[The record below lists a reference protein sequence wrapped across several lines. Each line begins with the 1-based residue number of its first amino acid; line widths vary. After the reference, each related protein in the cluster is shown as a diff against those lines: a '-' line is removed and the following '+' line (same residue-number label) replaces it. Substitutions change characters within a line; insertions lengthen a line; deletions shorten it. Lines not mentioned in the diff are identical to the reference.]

1 MARKSRKE
9 GAEQAAPE
17 VRDVTYNTA
26 IYVRLS
32 VLDSGKK
39 DGESILNQQD
49 MLERYVAERPE
60 FTLKAVF
67 TDNGETGVD
76 FLRPAWNDLMSEC
89 KAGRINCIILKDLSR
104 LGRNY
109 IETGEY
115 LEKIF
120 PLLGVRLIA
129 VNDQYDNIHLTSN
142 ERLVSNL
149 KNLVNDIYA
158 KDISRKSSA
167 ALHTKQKNGEFIGD
181 YAAYGYMK
189 DPADKHKL
197 IVDPETAPI
206 VRQIFAWKADGVGTS
221 QICRRLNDAGVLA
234 PLRYRLEKGIV
245 KSERYRDNVWQVKS
259 VLTIL
264 ENPVYL
270 GHIVQ
275 GKHVGA
281 LCEGKGRSRAKA
293 EDWVIVRDMHEPI
306 VTQEV
311 FDLAKTIMANRTAE
325 YKSADGKFAHFT
337 APEQLLGGL
346 VFCADCGK
354 SLMRYKQVTCGGTK
368 CDWIYLCRSYEM
380 IKECTKKSIHQE
392 DLERAV
398 YDAIR
403 LEIEKCADIGGII
416 EKLNRES
423 GHKSRLARF
432 DADIEECEKE
442 LRRIAS
448 LRQAVYEDYAAKLI
462 TVSEYQFATE
472 KYGTDAAKLQER
484 LESAK
489 RNKAEYTQNSTPINK
504 WLAAFSRFAN
514 AKELTAEMAQAL
526 VERVEVS
533 GYNQVHIIF
542 KFRDE
547 YAAIVKGL
555 PRNAGSWEEDEQ
567 RNEANAAQQS
577 GVA

>member
-1 MARKSRKE
+1 MARKSRKM

-17 VRDVTYNTA
+17 TNAQVWNVALYA
-26 IYVRLS
+26 RLS

-39 DGESILNQQD
+39 DGESIINQQD

-67 TDNGETGVD
+67 VDNGETGVD
-76 FLRPAWNDLMSEC
+76 FLRPAWNDLVSEC
-89 KAGRINCIILKDLSR
+89 KAGRINAIVLKDLSR

-115 LEKIF
+115 LEKIL

-129 VNDQYDNIHLTSN
+129 INDQYDNIHLTSN
-142 ERLVSNL
+142 ERLMSNL

-158 KDISRKSSA
+158 KDISRKSAA
-167 ALHTKQKNGEFIGD
+167 ALAIKQKNGEFIGD
-181 YAAYGYMK
+181 YAAYGYLK
-189 DPADKHKL
+189 DPADKHRL
-197 IVDPETAPI
+197 IIDTETAPI
-206 VRQIFAWKADGVGTS
+206 VRQIFAWKADGMGTS
-221 QICRRLNDAGVLA
+221 QICRRLNDAGILA

-245 KSERYRDNVWQVKS
+245 KSEKYRTNVWQVH
-259 VLTIL
+259 TIQVIL
-264 ENPVYL
+264 QNPVYL

-275 GKHVGA
+275 GKHVGT
-281 LCEGKGRSRAKA
+281 LCEGRGRSRAKA
-293 EDWVIVRDMHEPI
+293 EDWVIVPNMHEPI
-306 VTQEV
+306 ITQEI

-354 SLMRYKQVTCGGTK
+354 SLLRYKQVTHGGAK

-380 IKECTKKSIHQE
+380 IKECTKKSVYQK

-403 LEIEKCADIGGII
+403 LEIEKAADIGGII
-416 EKLNRES
+416 DKLNRES

-432 DADIEECEKE
+432 DADIEECEREIK
-442 LRRIAS
+442 RITGF
-448 LRQAVYEDYAAKLI
+448 RQAVFEDYAAKLL

-472 KYGTDAAKLQER
+472 KYSNDTIKFQARLDAAKSR
-484 LESAK
+484 RA
-489 RNKAEYTQNSTPINK
+489 AYTQSSTPINK
-504 WLAAFSRFAN
+504 WLAAFSQFMDAN
-514 AKELTAEMAQAL
+514 ELTAEMAQAL

-533 GYNQVHIIF
+533 DYNRVYIIF

-547 YAAIVKGL
+547 YEAIAETAREAA
-555 PRNAGSWEEDEQ
+555 
-567 RNEANAAQQS
+567 
-577 GVA
+577 

>member
-1 MARKSRKE
+1 MARKSRKA

-17 VRDVTYNTA
+17 AREVTYNTA
-26 IYVRLS
+26 LYVRLS

-39 DGESILNQQD
+39 GGESILNQQD

-67 TDNGETGVD
+67 ADNGETGVD
-76 FLRPAWNDLMSEC
+76 FLRPAWNDLMAEC
-89 KAGRINCIILKDLSR
+89 KAGRINCVILKDLSR

-167 ALHTKQKNGEFIGD
+167 ALHMKQKNGEFIGN

-189 DPADKHKL
+189 DPCDKHR
-197 IVDPETAPI
+197 IVVDPETAPI
-206 VRQIFAWKADGVGTS
+206 VRQVFQWKAEGVGTA
-221 QICRRLNDAGVLA
+221 QICRRLNDAGVLS
-234 PLRYRLEKGIV
+234 PLRYRLENGIV
-245 KSERYRDNVWQVKS
+245 TSEKFRDNVWQVKPIIDM
-259 VLTIL
+259 LH
-264 ENPVYL
+264 NPVYL
-270 GHIVQ
+270 GHMAQ

-293 EDWVIVRDMHEPI
+293 DDWVIVENTHEPI

-311 FDLAKTIMANRTAE
+311 FDLVKTVMANRTAE

-337 APEQLLGGL
+337 APEQLLSGL

-354 SLMRYKQVTCGGTK
+354 SLLRYKQVTKGGAK

-380 IKECTKKSIHQE
+380 VKECTKKSIHQG
-392 DLERAV
+392 DLERSV
-398 YDAIR
+398 YDAVR
-403 LEIEKCADIGGII
+403 LEIEKCADVGGII
-416 EKLNRES
+416 DKLNRES

-432 DADIEECEKE
+432 DADIEDCEKE

-448 LRQAVYEDYAAKLI
+448 LRQAVYEDYAAKLL
-462 TVSEYQFATE
+462 TLSEYQFATE
-472 KYGTDAAKLQER
+472 KYGVDAER
-484 LESAK
+484 LKARLDTAK
-489 RNKAEYTQNSTPINK
+489 RDKAAYTQSSTPTNK
-504 WLAAFSRFAN
+504 WLAAFSRFLD

-533 GYNQVHIIF
+533 DYNKIHIIF

-547 YAAIVKGL
+547 YAAI
-555 PRNAGSWEEDEQ
+555 AE
-567 RNEANAAQQS
+567 
-577 GVA
+577 VARRVA